1 MGIKV
6 ENMLQFVHHIVSWL
20 AILYMV
26 GISSLFMFYRRYR
39 YRWCANWTG
48 SDSEVNIAHLE
59 PEFCFSPTSTGNCT
73 WYKDPDQDRHM
84 LDIWTIE
91 QHEDEALTRNYVDSL
106 EQMINAPK
114 WVIVFIALFGLCYW
128 FGDYVI
134 NAKVTGF
141 AEYLMWKVGDQGK
154 TGLVTVGSGDTNCFH
169 MFNNRF
175 GASESFGTTPFYWMY
190 IGRIIVSLIFAI
202 LGATKAAHFIT
213 IWQKQTETCC
223 AYSSGCS
230 TTKWYE
236 RADLV
241 CKVVDDEH
249 PFPIKISTL
258 WIIGFIL
265 IIVMNIAEIG
275 LIVFAIVRGGLEKM
289 DIQVMAPY
297 VANNEQINEAG
308 GAAIVARNDPSGG
321 ETVATKQQLANAIT
335 AET

>member
-1 MGIKV
+1 
-6 ENMLQFVHHIVSWL
+6 
-20 AILYMV
+20 
-26 GISSLFMFYRRYR
+26 
-39 YRWCANWTG
+39 
-48 SDSEVNIAHLE
+48 
-59 PEFCFSPTSTGNCT
+59 
-73 WYKDPDQDRHM
+73 M

-91 QHEDEALTRNYVDSL
+91 QHEDEDMTLNYVDGL
-106 EQMINAPK
+106 KQMINAPK
-114 WVIVFIALFGLCYW
+114 WVIVFIALYGLSYW

-154 TGLVTVGSGDTNCFH
+154 TGLVTVGSGDTRCCH

-175 GASESFGTTPFYWMY
+175 GASEGFGKTTFYCLY
-190 IGRIIVSLIFAI
+190 IGRIIMSLIFSI
-202 LGATKAAHFIT
+202 MGATKAAHLT
-213 IWQKQTETCC
+213 TTWQKHTEICC

-241 CKVVDDEH
+241 CKVVDDER

-265 IIVMNIAEIG
+265 IILMNLAEIG
-275 LIVFAIVRGGLEKM
+275 MIVFAIVRGGLEKM
-289 DIQVMAPY
+289 DIQVMTPY

-308 GAAIVARNDPSGG
+308 GAAIDARNHDPSG
-321 ETVATKQQLANAIT
+321 ETIATKLPLANTINM
-335 AET
+335 ET